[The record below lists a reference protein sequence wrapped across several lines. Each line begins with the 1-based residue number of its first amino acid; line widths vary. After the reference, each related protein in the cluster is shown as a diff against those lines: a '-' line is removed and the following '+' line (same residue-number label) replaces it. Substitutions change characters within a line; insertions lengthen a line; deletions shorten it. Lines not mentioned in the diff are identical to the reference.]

1 MFFINMNKYLIIII
15 ASFIVGC
22 SAIQKDKLEKT
33 PEFQEDN
40 SQAVMYFSMAETAIQ
55 QNDFGTAIELYKRA
69 DKASPGNI
77 YIKEKLLNLLRQ
89 VIFINPILNEEIV
102 KLGEKYLSQNL
113 YTSQMLIIVADS
125 YIKLK
130 DIQKADEFLKLAIET
145 EPSMERYSLYYSFQ
159 RDYNPPADTTLL
171 YSALK
176 LPWEKTESVIKIAQ
190 MVQEYDIEK
199 ALSILQKAYKKWDDE
214 KSLQA
219 ILIIY
224 EDKKEIEKGLKL
236 VQERL
241 ESQKPVPDFMKIYL
255 VEKLIAFQNYDE
267 VIELKGIC
275 FEINTNQILR
285 YLFFSAANLE
295 KYDLAIYA
303 GKAIEKTPDL
313 TDELKPSFFA
323 YFGEI
328 YYLSKQDEKA
338 VEYFIKSNELKL
350 LMALFREY
358 TAKEDE
364 QTKQRIIKILD
375 SFIKQ
380 NPDKDLANFLAGF
393 TYMNLELN
401 EESENYFN
409 LVSADF
415 IKENGLLNTT
425 AEAYLTNSEN
435 ISKAKELLELRD
447 EQESGV
453 NEFLGFYFYLENSDS
468 LSFYYFSQALKE
480 NPQSDVDIFLV
491 ASLVAEKSGK
501 IEEMI
506 LILENAFQ
514 LYPQSPDVLNTLGY
528 SIAKYGIEDK
538 YEAAEEMLKKALEIE
553 SENNHIWDSLAW
565 LYFRMDK
572 YEQALQA
579 MEKPLEQEIELS
591 ELAYHLGEIYL
602 KLEQKKYAKEY
613 LKIAID
619 LANDDESVELSK
631 KLLKEL
637 E

>member
-1 MFFINMNKYLIIII
+1 MNKYIIIII

-22 SAIQKDKLEKT
+22 STIQKDKLEKSID
-33 PEFQEDN
+33 FQEDN

-69 DKASPGNI
+69 DKASLGNI

-89 VIFINPILNEEIV
+89 LIFINPILNEEIV
-102 KLGEKYLSQNL
+102 QLGEKYLSQNL
-113 YTSQMLIIVADS
+113 YTSQMLIIIADS

-145 EPSMERYSLYYSFQ
+145 EPSMEHYSLYYSFQ

-171 YSALK
+171 TSALK
-176 LPWEKTESVIKIAQ
+176 LPWQKTESIIKVAQ
-190 MVQEYDIEK
+190 MIQEYDIYK
-199 ALSILQKAYKKWDDE
+199 ALSILQESYKKWDDE
-214 KSLQA
+214 KSLQS

-224 EDKKEIEKGLKL
+224 EDKKEIEKGLEL
-236 VQERL
+236 VQERVK
-241 ESQKPVPDFMKIYL
+241 SHKPVPDFMKIYL
-255 VEKLIAFQNYDE
+255 IEKLFAFQDYE
-267 VIELKGIC
+267 KIIELKDIC

-295 KYDLAIYA
+295 KYDLAISA

-323 YFGEI
+323 YLGNI
-328 YYLSKQDEKA
+328 YFLSKLDEKA
-338 VEYFIKSNELKL
+338 VEYFLKSNEMQA
-350 LMALFREY
+350 LMGLFGEL
-358 TAKEDE
+358 TADADE
-364 QTKQRIIKILD
+364 MTKQRIQKIISL
-375 SFIKQ
+375 FIEQ

-409 LVSADF
+409 LVSVDF
-415 IKENGLLNTT
+415 IKENGLLNTI

-435 ISKAKELLELRD
+435 IPKAKELLELRD
-447 EQESGV
+447 EKEPTI
-453 NEFLGFYFYLENSDS
+453 NEFLGFHFYLENSDT
-468 LSFYYFSQALKE
+468 LAFHYFSQALKE
-480 NPQSDVDIFLV
+480 NPQSEVNIFLV
-491 ASLVAEKSGK
+491 ASLVAEKLGK
-501 IEEMI
+501 INNMI
-506 LILENAFQ
+506 FILENAIQ

-528 SIAKYGIEDK
+528 SIAKYEIKDK
-538 YEAAEEMLKKALEIE
+538 YAAAEEMLKKALEVE

-565 LYFRMDK
+565 LYFKMDK

-579 MEKPLEQEIELS
+579 MEKPLEQEIKLS

-602 KLEQKKYAKEY
+602 KLDKKELAREY
-613 LKIAID
+613 LKIAIE
-619 LANDDESVELSK
+619 LANDEKSVELSK

-637 E
+637 K

>member
-1 MFFINMNKYLIIII
+1 MNKYIIIII

-22 SAIQKDKLEKT
+22 STIQKDKLEKSID
-33 PEFQEDN
+33 FQEDN

-89 VIFINPILNEEIV
+89 LIFINPILNEEIV
-102 KLGEKYLSQNL
+102 QLGEKYLSQNL
-113 YTSQMLIIVADS
+113 YTSQMLIIIADS

-145 EPSMERYSLYYSFQ
+145 EPSMEHYSLYYSFQ

-171 YSALK
+171 TSALK
-176 LPWEKTESVIKIAQ
+176 LPWQKTESIIKVAQ
-190 MVQEYDIEK
+190 MIQEYDIYK
-199 ALSILQKAYKKWDDE
+199 ALSILQESYKKWDDE
-214 KSLQA
+214 KSLQS

-241 ESQKPVPDFMKIYL
+241 KSHKPVPDFMKIYL
-255 VEKLIAFQNYDE
+255 IEKLFAFQDYE
-267 VIELKGIC
+267 KIIELKDIC

-295 KYDLAIYA
+295 KYDLAISA

-323 YFGEI
+323 YLGNI
-328 YYLSKQDEKA
+328 YFLSKLDEKA
-338 VEYFIKSNELKL
+338 VEYFLKSNEMQA
-350 LMALFREY
+350 LMGLFGEL
-358 TAKEDE
+358 TADADE
-364 QTKQRIIKILD
+364 MTKQRIQKIISL
-375 SFIKQ
+375 FIEQ

-401 EESENYFN
+401 DESENYFN
-409 LVSADF
+409 LVSVDF

-425 AEAYLTNSEN
+425 AEAYLKNSEN
-435 ISKAKELLELRD
+435 IPKAKELLELRD
-447 EQESGV
+447 EKEPTI
-453 NEFLGFYFYLENSDS
+453 NEFLGFHFYLENSDS
-468 LSFYYFSQALKE
+468 LAFHYFSQALKE

-491 ASLVAEKSGK
+491 ASLVAEKLRK
-501 IEEMI
+501 IEDMI
-506 LILENAFQ
+506 LILEDAIQ

-528 SIAKYGIEDK
+528 SIAKYEIRDK
-538 YEAAEEMLKKALEIE
+538 YATAEEMLKKALEVE

-565 LYFRMDK
+565 LYFKMDK

-579 MEKPLEQEIELS
+579 MEKPLEQEIKLS

-602 KLEQKKYAKEY
+602 KLDKKELASEY

-619 LANDDESVELSK
+619 LANDDVSVELSK
-631 KLLKEL
+631 KILKEL

>member
-1 MFFINMNKYLIIII
+1 MNKYIIIII

-22 SAIQKDKLEKT
+22 STIQKDKLEKSID
-33 PEFQEDN
+33 FQEDN

-89 VIFINPILNEEIV
+89 LIFINPILNEEIV
-102 KLGEKYLSQNL
+102 QLGEKYLSQNL
-113 YTSQMLIIVADS
+113 YTSQMLIIIADS

-145 EPSMERYSLYYSFQ
+145 EPSMESYSLYYSFQ
-159 RDYNPPADTTLL
+159 KDYNPPADTTLL

-176 LPWEKTESVIKIAQ
+176 LPWKKTESIIKIAQ
-190 MVQEYDIEK
+190 MVQEYDTNK
-199 ALSILQKAYKKWDDE
+199 ALSILQESYKKWDDE
-214 KSLQA
+214 KSLQS

-241 ESQKPVPDFMKIYL
+241 KSHKPVPDFMKIYL
-255 VEKLIAFQNYDE
+255 IEKLFAFQDYE
-267 VIELKGIC
+267 EIIKLKDIC

-295 KYDLAIYA
+295 KYDLAISA

-313 TDELKPSFFA
+313 TDEMKPSFLA
-323 YFGEI
+323 YLGDI
-328 YYLSKQDEKA
+328 YYLSKQDKKA

-350 LMALFREY
+350 LMSLFREY

-375 SFIKQ
+375 SFIEQ
-380 NPDKDLANFLAGF
+380 NPDKDLANFLTGF

-409 LVSADF
+409 LVSVDF
-415 IKENGLLNTT
+415 IKENGLLNTI

-435 ISKAKELLELRD
+435 IPKAKELLELRD
-447 EQESGV
+447 EKEPTI
-453 NEFLGFYFYLENSDS
+453 NEFLGFHFYLENSDT
-468 LSFYYFSQALKE
+468 LAFHYFSQALKE
-480 NPQSDVDIFLV
+480 NPQSEVNIFLV
-491 ASLVAEKSGK
+491 ASLVAEKLGK
-501 IEEMI
+501 INNMI
-506 LILENAFQ
+506 FILENAIQ

-528 SIAKYGIEDK
+528 SIAKYEIKDK
-538 YEAAEEMLKKALEIE
+538 YAAAEEMLKKALEVE

-565 LYFRMDK
+565 LYFKMDK

-579 MEKPLEQEIELS
+579 MEKPLEQEIKLS

-602 KLEQKKYAKEY
+602 KLDKKELAREY
-613 LKIAID
+613 LKIAIE
-619 LANDDESVELSK
+619 LANDEKSVELSK

-637 E
+637 K

>member
-1 MFFINMNKYLIIII
+1 MNKYLIIII
-15 ASFIVGC
+15 AYFIIGC

-89 VIFINPILNEEIV
+89 LIFINPILNEEIV
-102 KLGEKYLSQNL
+102 KLGEKYRSQNL
-113 YTSQMLIIVADS
+113 FTSQMLIIIADS
-125 YIKLK
+125 HIKLK

-145 EPSMERYSLYYSFQ
+145 EPSMESYSLYYSFQ
-159 RDYNPPADTTLL
+159 KDYNPPADTTLL
-171 YSALK
+171 NSALK

-199 ALSILQKAYKKWDDE
+199 ALSILQEAYKKWDDE
-214 KSLQA
+214 KSLQS

-236 VQERL
+236 VEERL
-241 ESQKPVPDFMKIYL
+241 EDQKPVPDFMKIYL
-255 VEKLIAFQNYDE
+255 IEKLFAFQNYE
-267 VIELKGIC
+267 EIIELKDIC
-275 FEINTNQILR
+275 FEIDTNQILR

-295 KYDLAIYA
+295 KYDLAISA
-303 GKAIEKTPDL
+303 GKAIEKAPDL
-313 TDELKPSFFA
+313 TDEMKPSFLA
-323 YFGEI
+323 YLGDI
-328 YYLSKQDEKA
+328 YYLSKQDKEA

-350 LMALFREY
+350 LMGLFREY
-358 TAKEDE
+358 TAKEDD

-375 SFIKQ
+375 SFIEQ

-401 EESENYFN
+401 DESENYFN

-425 AEAYLTNSEN
+425 AEAYLTNSGN
-435 ISKAKELLELRD
+435 TSKAVELLELRD

-468 LSFYYFSQALKE
+468 LSFYYLYRALKE
-480 NPQSDVDIFLV
+480 NPQAEVDLFLV
-491 ASLVAEKSGK
+491 TSIVAEKLGK
-501 IEEMI
+501 IEDMI
-506 LILENAFQ
+506 LILEDAIQ

-528 SIAKYGIEDK
+528 SIAKYEIKEK
-538 YEAAEEMLKKALEIE
+538 YEDAEEMLQKALQIE

-565 LYFRMDK
+565 LYFKMDK

-579 MEKPLEQEIELS
+579 MEKPLEQEIKLS

-602 KLEQKKYAKEY
+602 KLDQKERALEY

-619 LANDDESVELSK
+619 LANDEKSVELSK
-631 KLLKEL
+631 KLLEEL
-637 E
+637 NK

>member
-1 MFFINMNKYLIIII
+1 MNKYIIIII

-22 SAIQKDKLEKT
+22 STIQKDRLEKT

-89 VIFINPILNEEIV
+89 LIFINPILNEEIV
-102 KLGEKYLSQNL
+102 KLGEKYRSQNL
-113 YTSQMLIIVADS
+113 YTSQMLIIIADS

-130 DIQKADEFLKLAIET
+130 DIQKADELLKLAIET
-145 EPSMERYSLYYSFQ
+145 EPLMESYSLYYSFQ
-159 RDYNPPADTTLL
+159 KDYNPLADTTLL

-176 LPWEKTESVIKIAQ
+176 LPWKKTESVIKIAQ
-190 MVQEYDIEK
+190 MIQEYDIEK
-199 ALSILQKAYKKWDDE
+199 ALSILQEAYKKWDDE
-214 KSLQA
+214 KSLQS

-224 EDKKEIEKGLKL
+224 EDKKEIDKGLKL

-255 VEKLIAFQNYDE
+255 IEKLFAFQNYE
-267 VIELKGIC
+267 EIIELKDIC

-285 YLFFSAANLE
+285 YLFFSSANLE
-295 KYDLAIYA
+295 KYDLAISA

-313 TDELKPSFFA
+313 TDEMKPSFLA
-323 YFGEI
+323 YLGDV
-328 YYLSKQDEKA
+328 YYLSKQDKKA

-350 LMALFREY
+350 LMGLFREY
-358 TAKEDE
+358 AAKEDE

-375 SFIKQ
+375 SFIEQ

-409 LVSADF
+409 LVSVDF

-425 AEAYLTNSEN
+425 AEAYLMNSEN
-435 ISKAKELLELRD
+435 ISKAVELLELRD

-468 LSFYYFSQALKE
+468 LSFYYLYRALKE

-491 ASLVAEKSGK
+491 TSFVAEKLGK
-501 IEEMI
+501 IEDMI
-506 LILENAFQ
+506 LILEDAIQ
-514 LYPQSPDVLNTLGY
+514 LYPESPDVLNTLGY
-528 SIAKYGIEDK
+528 SIAKYEFTDK
-538 YEAAEEMLKKALEIE
+538 YAAAEEMLKKALEIE

-565 LYFRMDK
+565 LYFKMDK

-602 KLEQKKYAKEY
+602 KLDQKERAIEY
-613 LKIAID
+613 LKIAIE
-619 LANDDESVELSK
+619 LANDEKSVELSK
-631 KLLKEL
+631 KLLEEL

>member
-1 MFFINMNKYLIIII
+1 MNKYIIIII

-22 SAIQKDKLEKT
+22 STIQKDKLEKSID
-33 PEFQEDN
+33 FQEDN

-69 DKASPGNI
+69 DKASLGNI

-89 VIFINPILNEEIV
+89 LIFINPILNEEIV
-102 KLGEKYLSQNL
+102 QLGEKYLSQNL
-113 YTSQMLIIVADS
+113 YTSQMLIIIADS

-145 EPSMERYSLYYSFQ
+145 EPSMESYSLYYSFQ
-159 RDYNPPADTTLL
+159 KDYNPPADTTLL

-190 MVQEYDIEK
+190 MVQEYDINK
-199 ALSILQKAYKKWDDE
+199 ALSILQESYKKWDDE
-214 KSLQA
+214 KSLQS

-224 EDKKEIEKGLKL
+224 EDKKEIEKGLEL
-236 VQERL
+236 VQERVK
-241 ESQKPVPDFMKIYL
+241 SHKPVPDFMKIYL
-255 VEKLIAFQNYDE
+255 IEKLFAFQDYE
-267 VIELKGIC
+267 KIIELKDIC

-295 KYDLAIYA
+295 KYDLAISA

-323 YFGEI
+323 YLGNI
-328 YYLSKQDEKA
+328 YFLSKLDEKA
-338 VEYFIKSNELKL
+338 VEYFLKSNEMQA
-350 LMALFREY
+350 LMGLFGEL
-358 TAKEDE
+358 TADADE
-364 QTKQRIIKILD
+364 MTKQRIQKIISL
-375 SFIKQ
+375 FIEQ

-409 LVSADF
+409 LVSVDF
-415 IKENGLLNTT
+415 IKENGLLNTI

-435 ISKAKELLELRD
+435 IPKAKELLELRD
-447 EQESGV
+447 EKEPTI
-453 NEFLGFYFYLENSDS
+453 NEFLGFHFYLENSDT
-468 LSFYYFSQALKE
+468 LAFHYFSQALKE
-480 NPQSDVDIFLV
+480 NPQSEVNIFLV
-491 ASLVAEKSGK
+491 ASLVAEKLGK
-501 IEEMI
+501 INNMI
-506 LILENAFQ
+506 FILENAIQ

-528 SIAKYGIEDK
+528 SIAKYEIKDK
-538 YEAAEEMLKKALEIE
+538 YAAAEEMLKKALEVE

-565 LYFRMDK
+565 LYFKMDK

-579 MEKPLEQEIELS
+579 MEKPLEQEIKLS

-602 KLEQKKYAKEY
+602 KLDKKELAREY
-613 LKIAID
+613 LKIAIE
-619 LANDDESVELSK
+619 LANDEKSVELSK

-637 E
+637 K